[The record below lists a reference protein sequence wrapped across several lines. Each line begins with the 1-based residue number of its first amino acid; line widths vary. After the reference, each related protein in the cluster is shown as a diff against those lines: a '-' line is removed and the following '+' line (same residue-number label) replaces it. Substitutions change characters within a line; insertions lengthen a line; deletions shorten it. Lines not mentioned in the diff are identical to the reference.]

1 MDCIVHGVTK
11 SQTQLRDLHFLH
23 KRPPVVVEQV
33 SVSVWG
39 TLEGDEGP
47 LLFHVIVIADSI
59 CIQFQPA
66 CFFYF
71 ILTELKEDFD
81 CCFNVS
87 LKTVSVSEM
96 CLRRESI

>member
-47 LLFHVIVIADSI
+47 LLFHVIIKVA
-59 CIQFQPA
+59 Q
-66 CFFYF
+66 
-71 ILTELKEDFD
+71 
-81 CCFNVS
+81 
-87 LKTVSVSEM
+87 TVSNGNPVQYS
-96 CLRRESI
+96 CQDPLLWDHRRRSLVGCSPWGREESDTTE

>member
-1 MDCIVHGVTK
+1 MDKVTWWARVPGVAK
-11 SQTQLRDLHFLH
+11 SQTRLNDFHFMLTFLRF
-23 KRPPVVVEQV
+23 
-33 SVSVWG
+33 
-39 TLEGDEGP
+39 
-47 LLFHVIVIADSI
+47 LFHVTVIADSI

-96 CLRRESI
+96 CLSRELI